1 MNNSFMEGTDSMV
14 EIDDLNLSNLDKI
27 ITEEPVID
35 EIVSLDFM
43 NLTE

>member
-14 EIDDLNLSNLDKI
+14 EIYDLNLSNLDKI
-27 ITEEPVID
+27 ITEESVID

>member
-1 MNNSFMEGTDSMV
+1 MEGTDSMV
-14 EIDDLNLSNLDKI
+14 EIYDLNLSNLDKI
-27 ITEEPVID
+27 ITEESVID